1 MFVVSVVVCALVR
14 LYGDPIQI
22 MMPAEASKA
31 DIELMRAHL
40 GLDRPW
46 GVQYWR
52 FATQALQGDFG
63 RSVRFRRPAL
73 DLVTERYGATLEL
86 GGLAVLIV
94 ITVALPVGVYSAV
107 RRGSA
112 LDYAARVFAALG
124 QAVPPFWLGLVL
136 VLIFGVLL
144 HLLPTSGR
152 GTPLHVLLP
161 GITLGWFAVA
171 GLMRLT
177 RSSMLD
183 VLGSEYVK
191 LARIKGLPERRVIWR
206 HAFKNAALP
215 VVTFAALL
223 FVALLNGSIIV
234 ETVFGWPGLG
244 LLDGARI
251 ALAVSVVGIAL
262 PGAAGSLI
270 GLLAGFFGGWVD
282 TLLMRLA
289 DISLS
294 LPGILLAVLLSV
306 VFEPSFTNVIIVVV
320 FLLWPS
326 YARLTRGE
334 ALGLKQQ
341 EFVALAP
348 IAGCSSL
355 RIMFRHILPNLAPSI
370 LVLATLH
377 VGYVIVL
384 EAALS
389 FLGVGIPPPTPSWG
403 VMVADGRGLIE
414 QAWWISILPGIAIL
428 VTVLSLN
435 ILGDWVRDRLD
446 PKLRQL

>member
-1 MFVVSVVVCALVR
+1 MQRFIIGRVIQSIVSMFVVSIVVFALVR
-14 LYGDPIQI
+14 MSGDPIQI

-31 DIELMRAHL
+31 DIELVRAHL

-46 GVQYWR
+46 TVQYWR
-52 FATQALQGDFG
+52 FLTQALQGDFG

-73 DLVTERYGATLEL
+73 DLVAERYGATLEL

-94 ITVALPVGVYSAV
+94 IAVALPVGVYSAV
-107 RRGSA
+107 HRGST
-112 LDYAARVFAALG
+112 LDYAARAFAALG

-191 LARIKGLPERRVIWR
+191 LARIKGLPERRVMWR

-244 LLDGARI
+244 LLVI
-251 ALAVSVVGIAL
+251 EAVDSRDYPIVQTVVLCLSAMY
-262 PGAAGSLI
+262 I
-270 GLLAGFFGGWVD
+270 GVNLLVD
-282 TLLMRLA
+282 
-289 DISLS
+289 
-294 LPGILLAVLLSV
+294 IL
-306 VFEPSFTNVIIVVV
+306 
-320 FLLWPS
+320 
-326 YARLTRGE
+326 YA
-334 ALGLKQQ
+334 
-341 EFVALAP
+341 
-348 IAGCSSL
+348 
-355 RIMFRHILPNLAPSI
+355 
-370 LVLATLH
+370 
-377 VGYVIVL
+377 Y
-384 EAALS
+384 
-389 FLGVGIPPPTPSWG
+389 
-403 VMVADGRGLIE
+403 
-414 QAWWISILPGIAIL
+414 
-428 VTVLSLN
+428 LN
-435 ILGDWVRDRLD
+435 
-446 PKLRQL
+446 PKIRYSR

>member
-1 MFVVSVVVCALVR
+1 MQRFIIGRVIQSLVSMFVVSIVVFALVR
-14 LYGDPIQI
+14 LSGDPIQI

-31 DIELMRAHL
+31 DIELVRAHL

-46 GVQYWR
+46 VVQYWR

-73 DLVTERYGATLEL
+73 DLVAERYGATLEL

-94 ITVALPVGVYSAV
+94 LVVALPVGVYSAV
-107 RRGSA
+107 RRGTA
-112 LDYAARVFAALG
+112 LDYTARAFAALG

-136 VLIFGVLL
+136 VLIFGVML
-144 HLLPTSGR
+144 HWLPTSGR

-244 LLDGARI
+244 LLVI
-251 ALAVSVVGIAL
+251 EAVDSRDYPIVQTVVLFLSAMY
-262 PGAAGSLI
+262 I
-270 GLLAGFFGGWVD
+270 GVNLLVD
-282 TLLMRLA
+282 
-289 DISLS
+289 
-294 LPGILLAVLLSV
+294 VL
-306 VFEPSFTNVIIVVV
+306 
-320 FLLWPS
+320 
-326 YARLTRGE
+326 YA
-334 ALGLKQQ
+334 
-341 EFVALAP
+341 
-348 IAGCSSL
+348 
-355 RIMFRHILPNLAPSI
+355 
-370 LVLATLH
+370 
-377 VGYVIVL
+377 Y
-384 EAALS
+384 
-389 FLGVGIPPPTPSWG
+389 
-403 VMVADGRGLIE
+403 
-414 QAWWISILPGIAIL
+414 
-428 VTVLSLN
+428 LN
-435 ILGDWVRDRLD
+435 
-446 PKLRQL
+446 PKIRYSR

>member
-1 MFVVSVVVCALVR
+1 MQRFIIGRVVQSIASMFVVSVVVFALVR
-14 LYGDPIQI
+14 LSGDPIQI

-31 DIELMRAHL
+31 DIELVRAHL

-46 GVQYWR
+46 TVQYWR
-52 FATQALQGDFG
+52 FLTQALQGDFG

-73 DLVTERYGATLEL
+73 DLVAERYGATLEL

-94 ITVALPVGVYSAV
+94 IAVALPVGVYSAV
-107 RRGSA
+107 HRGSP
-112 LDYAARVFAALG
+112 LDYAARAFAALG

-136 VLIFGVLL
+136 VLIFGVML

-244 LLDGARI
+244 LLVI
-251 ALAVSVVGIAL
+251 EAVDSRDYPIVQTVVLFLSAMYISVN
-262 PGAAGSLI
+262 
-270 GLLAGFFGGWVD
+270 LLVD
-282 TLLMRLA
+282 
-289 DISLS
+289 
-294 LPGILLAVLLSV
+294 IL
-306 VFEPSFTNVIIVVV
+306 
-320 FLLWPS
+320 
-326 YARLTRGE
+326 YA
-334 ALGLKQQ
+334 
-341 EFVALAP
+341 
-348 IAGCSSL
+348 
-355 RIMFRHILPNLAPSI
+355 
-370 LVLATLH
+370 
-377 VGYVIVL
+377 Y
-384 EAALS
+384 
-389 FLGVGIPPPTPSWG
+389 
-403 VMVADGRGLIE
+403 
-414 QAWWISILPGIAIL
+414 
-428 VTVLSLN
+428 LN
-435 ILGDWVRDRLD
+435 
-446 PKLRQL
+446 PKIRYSR

>member
-1 MFVVSVVVCALVR
+1 MQRFIIGRVVQSIVSMFVVSVVVFALVR
-14 LYGDPIQI
+14 LSGDPIQI

-31 DIELMRAHL
+31 DIELVRAHL

-46 GVQYWR
+46 TVQYWR
-52 FATQALQGDFG
+52 FLTQALQGDFG

-73 DLVTERYGATLEL
+73 DLVAERYGATLEL

-94 ITVALPVGVYSAV
+94 IAVALPVGVYSAV
-107 RRGSA
+107 RRGSP
-112 LDYAARVFAALG
+112 LDYAARAFAALG

-136 VLIFGVLL
+136 VLIFGVML

-244 LLDGARI
+244 LLVI
-251 ALAVSVVGIAL
+251 EAVDSRDYPIVQTVVLFLSAMYISVN
-262 PGAAGSLI
+262 
-270 GLLAGFFGGWVD
+270 LLVD
-282 TLLMRLA
+282 
-289 DISLS
+289 
-294 LPGILLAVLLSV
+294 IL
-306 VFEPSFTNVIIVVV
+306 
-320 FLLWPS
+320 
-326 YARLTRGE
+326 YA
-334 ALGLKQQ
+334 
-341 EFVALAP
+341 
-348 IAGCSSL
+348 
-355 RIMFRHILPNLAPSI
+355 
-370 LVLATLH
+370 
-377 VGYVIVL
+377 Y
-384 EAALS
+384 
-389 FLGVGIPPPTPSWG
+389 
-403 VMVADGRGLIE
+403 
-414 QAWWISILPGIAIL
+414 
-428 VTVLSLN
+428 LN
-435 ILGDWVRDRLD
+435 
-446 PKLRQL
+446 PKIRYSR

>member
-1 MFVVSVVVCALVR
+1 MQRYIVGRLIQSVVSMVVVSVVVFALVR
-14 LYGDPIQI
+14 LSGDPIQI

-46 GVQYWR
+46 HVQYWK

-73 DLVTERYGATLEL
+73 DLIAERYGATLEL
-86 GGLAVLIV
+86 GGLAVLVVIV
-94 ITVALPVGVYSAV
+94 VALPVGVYSAV

-112 LDYAARVFAALG
+112 LDYGARAFAALG

-144 HLLPTSGR
+144 RLLPTSGR

-191 LARIKGLPERRVIWR
+191 LARIKGLSERRVIWK

-244 LLDGARI
+244 LLVIEAVDSRDYPIVQAVVLFLSAMYIGVNLLVDVLYAYLNPRI
-251 ALAVSVVGIAL
+251 RYS
-262 PGAAGSLI
+262 
-270 GLLAGFFGGWVD
+270 
-282 TLLMRLA
+282 R
-289 DISLS
+289 
-294 LPGILLAVLLSV
+294 
-306 VFEPSFTNVIIVVV
+306 
-320 FLLWPS
+320 
-326 YARLTRGE
+326 
-334 ALGLKQQ
+334 
-341 EFVALAP
+341 
-348 IAGCSSL
+348 
-355 RIMFRHILPNLAPSI
+355 
-370 LVLATLH
+370 
-377 VGYVIVL
+377 
-384 EAALS
+384 
-389 FLGVGIPPPTPSWG
+389 
-403 VMVADGRGLIE
+403 
-414 QAWWISILPGIAIL
+414 
-428 VTVLSLN
+428 
-435 ILGDWVRDRLD
+435 
-446 PKLRQL
+446 